1 VKAIRGASL
10 RNGLAALLSG
20 ALVCLSGFA
29 AQAINIAEAP
39 PATMPAQTGA
49 PAMPTLRV
57 TGMIE
62 PGDAD
67 KLSAAL
73 RGIGA
78 LTPSKSGAPVAT
90 VELSSMGGSLPDG
103 FEIGML
109 MRKSG
114 VMAVV
119 RQRDLC
125 MSSCAL
131 AFLGGNVHAPFP
143 VYPAECNLEIGGT
156 VAFHNFFLNS
166 NGLRESTSVDPVQS
180 RLQGFSDARGGTAML
195 AKYAGDLGLP
205 PDFVAS
211 LIGRPVESFQYVETV
226 GQFLSFHVCAIG
238 IGRPAIPIDM
248 QARNICN
255 NSIVSPSPAEELI
268 ATSIP
273 VPQAKLYLLQRVQEN
288 MQSSKAKGRLA
299 AQLVSGAVMRV
310 KDEIDRLYEDL
321 RAAGVA
327 LPDIVGPTFELGSKV
342 SGTYE
347 ATCYVSLSSDDPD
360 KYDIA
365 LQGPRGIA
373 EPTRLPP
380 ENSRRL
386 FLFDRND
393 VINPHR

>member
-1 VKAIRGASL
+1 MSGAFA
-10 RNGLAALLSG
+10 RKGLAALLSWC
-20 ALVCLSGFA
+20 LVCLWGPA
-29 AQAINIAEAP
+29 AHAINIAEAP
-39 PATMPAQTGA
+39 SATMPAQAGT
-49 PAMPTLRV
+49 PLMPTLRV

-73 RGIGA
+73 RRIGG

-131 AFLGGNVHAPFP
+131 AFLGGNVHSPSP
-143 VYPAECNLEIGGT
+143 VYPTECNLEIGGT

-180 RLQGFSDARGGTAML
+180 RLQGFTDARGGTAML

-205 PDFVAS
+205 PNFVAN

-226 GQFLSFHVCAIG
+226 GQFLSFHVCPIG
-238 IGRPAIPIDM
+238 IGRPAISIDV
-248 QARNICN
+248 QARNICE
-255 NSIVSPSPAEELI
+255 NS
-268 ATSIP
+268 TGGSIP
-273 VPQAKLYLLQRVQEN
+273 ADQLVATPIPIAQAKLNLLQRVQEN
-288 MQSSKAKGRLA
+288 MQSSKSKGRLA
-299 AQLVSGAVMRV
+299 AQLANGAVMRV

-327 LPDIVGPTFELGSKV
+327 LPDIVGPTFEIGSKA

-347 ATCYVSLSSDDPD
+347 TRCYVSLSPDDPD
-360 KYDIA
+360 NFDVA
-365 LQGPRGIA
+365 MQGPRGLV
-373 EPTRLPP
+373 EPPRLPP
-380 ENSRRL
+380 ENARRL
-386 FLFDRND
+386 FLFDRDD
-393 VINPHR
+393 VINPHH

>member
-1 VKAIRGASL
+1 MPGAFT
-10 RNGLAALLSG
+10 RNGLAALL
-20 ALVCLSGFA
+20 AWCLACPWGPA
-29 AQAINIAEAP
+29 AHAINITETSS
-39 PATMPAQTGA
+39 ATMPAQPGTA
-49 PAMPTLRV
+49 LMPTLRV

-67 KLSAAL
+67 KLGAAL
-73 RGIGA
+73 RRIGDLA
-78 LTPSKSGAPVAT
+78 PSKSGAPVAT

-119 RQRDLC
+119 RRRDIC

-131 AFLGGNVHAPFP
+131 AFLGGNVHTPSP
-143 VYPAECNLEIGGT
+143 VYPAECNLEIGGE
-156 VAFHNFFLNS
+156 VAFHNFFLNQ

-180 RLQGFSDARGGTAML
+180 RLQGFTDARGGTAML

-205 PDFVAS
+205 PNFVSS

-226 GQFLSFHVCAIG
+226 GQFLSFHVCPIG
-238 IGRPAIPIDM
+238 IGRPAIPLDV
-248 QARNICN
+248 QARNICR
-255 NSIVSPSPAEELI
+255 NS
-268 ATSIP
+268 TGGSIP
-273 VPQAKLYLLQRVQEN
+273 ADQLVTTTIAVAQTKLYLLQRVQEN
-288 MQSSKAKGRLA
+288 MQSSKSKGRLA
-299 AQLVSGAVMRV
+299 AQLASGAVMRV
-310 KDEIDRLYEDL
+310 DDEIDRLYEDL

-327 LPDIVGPTFELGSKV
+327 LPDIVGPTFEIGSKV
-342 SGTYE
+342 SGKYE
-347 ATCYVSLSSDDPD
+347 AMCYVSLSPDDPD
-360 KYDIA
+360 KFDIA

-386 FLFDRND
+386 FLFDRDD

>member
-1 VKAIRGASL
+1 MRQ
-10 RNGLAALLSG
+10 
-20 ALVCLSGFA
+20 GFA
-29 AQAINIAEAP
+29 AALFWCLLCLWGPAAHAINIAEAP
-39 PATMPAQTGA
+39 AASMPTQAG
-49 PAMPTLRV
+49 PPGMPTLRV

-73 RGIGA
+73 RKITS
-78 LTPSKSGAPVAT
+78 LTPSKSGAPIAT

-131 AFLGGNVHAPFP
+131 AFLGGNVHTPFP

-166 NGLRESTSVDPVQS
+166 NGLRETTSVDPAQS
-180 RLQGFSDARGGTAML
+180 RLQGFTDARGGAAML
-195 AKYAGDLGLP
+195 AKYAGNLGLP
-205 PDFVAS
+205 PNFVAS
-211 LIGRPVESFQYVETV
+211 LIGRPVEDFQYIETV
-226 GQFLSFHVCAIG
+226 GQFLSFHVCPVG

-248 QARNICN
+248 QARNICK
-255 NSIVSPSPAEELI
+255 NSTEGSIPAEQLVS
-268 ATSIP
+268 TPIP
-273 VPQAKLYLLQRVQEN
+273 IPDAKLYLLQRVQEN
-288 MQSSKAKGRLA
+288 MQSSKSKGRLA
-299 AQLVSGAVMRV
+299 AQLASGAVMRV

-321 RAAGVA
+321 HAAGVA
-327 LPDIVGPTFELGSKV
+327 LPDIVGPTFEIGSKV
-342 SGTYE
+342 SGNYE
-347 ATCYVSLSSDDPD
+347 ALCYVSLSSDDPD
-360 KYDIA
+360 KYDVA
-365 LQGPRGIA
+365 VQGPRGIA
-373 EPTRLPP
+373 EPPRLPP

-386 FLFDRND
+386 FLFGRDD
-393 VINPHR
+393 IINPHR

>member
-1 VKAIRGASL
+1 MRCASI
-10 RNGLAALLSG
+10 RNGLAAVLSCC
-20 ALVCLSGFA
+20 LVCLWGLA
-29 AQAINIAEAP
+29 AHAINIAEASS
-39 PATMPAQTGA
+39 ATMPAQSGT
-49 PAMPTLRV
+49 PLVPTLRV

-73 RGIGA
+73 RKIGG

-131 AFLGGNVHAPFP
+131 AFLGGNVHTPSP

-156 VAFHNFFLNS
+156 VAFHNFFLNG

-180 RLQGFSDARGGTAML
+180 RLQGFTDARGGTAML

-205 PDFVAS
+205 PNFVAS
-211 LIGRPVESFQYVETV
+211 LIGRPVESFQYLETV
-226 GQFLSFHVCAIG
+226 GQLLSFHVCAIG

-248 QARNICN
+248 QARNICK
-255 NSIVSPSPAEELI
+255 NSTGGPMPAEQLI
-268 ATSIP
+268 ATAIP
-273 VPQAKLYLLQRVQEN
+273 ASQTKLYLLQRVQEN
-288 MQSSKAKGRLA
+288 MQSSKSKGRLA
-299 AQLVSGAVMRV
+299 AQLANGAVMRV
-310 KDEIDRLYEDL
+310 TDEIDRLYEDL
-321 RAAGVA
+321 HAAGVA
-327 LPDIVGPTFELGSKV
+327 LPDIVGPTFEVGSKV
-342 SGTYE
+342 SGKYE
-347 ATCYVSLSSDDPD
+347 AICYVSLSPDDPD
-360 KYDIA
+360 KYDVA

-373 EPTRLPP
+373 EPARLPP

-386 FLFDRND
+386 FLFDRD
-393 VINPHR
+393 EVINPHH